1 MSMNLI
7 SLPCVS
13 TEHLQ
18 TEQNCQAGPHKK
30 KRVRRVEMELNELQ
44 EQLQRKAEELQ
55 RAEAESLRL
64 RQRLKVRLLG

>member
-1 MSMNLI
+1 M
-7 SLPCVS
+7 
-13 TEHLQ
+13 
-18 TEQNCQAGPHKK
+18 
-30 KRVRRVEMELNELQ
+30 NELQ